1 MMFTDVFT
9 EVAVLLLIAAAAGA
23 VGLWL
28 KQPLIVSFIA
38 AGIVAG
44 PSVLGVVSANDQ
56 VSLLAGLG
64 ISLLLFV
71 VGLKLDL
78 HIIRAFGPVA
88 LATGLGQVF
97 FTSVVGFFLALALGM
112 EVVPAIYVAVALTF
126 SSTIIIVKLLSDKK
140 ETDTLH
146 GRIAIGFLIVQD
158 IVVVLVMIGLTAMG
172 PTGGTANLGVE
183 ALVVLGKGT
192 AFIAVLAALMKWVMT
207 PLLRRLGRSR
217 ELLVLS
223 AVAWAVTL
231 SAAAHHLG
239 FSKEVGA
246 FLAGV
251 SIASTPYR
259 EVIGSRL
266 VSLRDFLLL
275 FFFIDLGAHLDL
287 RAMTGQVFPALV
299 LSAFVLVGNP
309 FIVMAIMGAMG
320 YRKRTGFLAGLT
332 VAQISEFSLILGALG
347 VRLGHLDPGVMGVIT
362 LVGLIT
368 ISLSTYM
375 ILYSGALYDRLE
387 PWLGIFERKN
397 PGREAKGHD
406 PKPNAKPVDV
416 IVFGLGRYGMA
427 LVHELERH
435 GLHVMGV
442 DSDPDLLRGFVHE
455 GMETVYGDVEDPG
468 FLASLPLDEARWIV
482 NSIRDPHVNRV
493 LLHELHDSSYQGRT
507 AVTANSN
514 HEAVKLREMGAYL
527 ALTPFADAAADAVR
541 QLMAISGNV
550 FHNPQSKSP

>member
-9 EVAVLLLIAAAAGA
+9 EVAILLLIAAAAGA
-23 VGLWL
+23 MGLWL
-28 KQPLIVSFIA
+28 KQPLIVSFIV
-38 AGIVAG
+38 AGIVMG
-44 PSVLGVVSANDQ
+44 PSVLGIVSATDQ

-172 PTGGTANLGVE
+172 PAAGTANLGVQV
-183 ALVVLGKGT
+183 LVVLGKGT

-251 SIASTPYR
+251 SIASTPCR
-259 EVIGSRL
+259 ELIGSRL

-275 FFFIDLGAHLDL
+275 FFFIDLGAHLNIG
-287 RAMTGQVFPALV
+287 AMTGQVMPSLV
-299 LSAFVLVGNP
+299 LSIFVLVGNP
-309 FIVMAIMGAMG
+309 FIVM
-320 YRKRTGFLAGLT
+320 
-332 VAQISEFSLILGALG
+332 
-347 VRLGHLDPGVMGVIT
+347 VI
-362 LVGLIT
+362 
-368 ISLSTYM
+368 
-375 ILYSGALYDRLE
+375 
-387 PWLGIFERKN
+387 
-397 PGREAKGHD
+397 
-406 PKPNAKPVDV
+406 
-416 IVFGLGRYGMA
+416 IV
-427 LVHELERH
+427 
-435 GLHVMGV
+435 
-442 DSDPDLLRGFVHE
+442 
-455 GMETVYGDVEDPG
+455 
-468 FLASLPLDEARWIV
+468 
-482 NSIRDPHVNRV
+482 
-493 LLHELHDSSYQGRT
+493 Q
-507 AVTANSN
+507 
-514 HEAVKLREMGAYL
+514 
-527 ALTPFADAAADAVR
+527 R
-541 QLMAISGNV
+541 QL
-550 FHNPQSKSP
+550 

>member
-1 MMFTDVFT
+1 MIFTDVFT
-9 EVAVLLLIAAAAGA
+9 EIALLLLIAAAAGA
-23 VGLWL
+23 LGLWL
-28 KQPLIVSFIA
+28 KQPLIVSFLA
-38 AGIVAG
+38 AGVVMG

-56 VSLLAGLG
+56 VDLLAKLG

-78 HIIRAFGPVA
+78 RIIRAFGLVA

-112 EVVPAIYVAVALTF
+112 KVVPALYVAVALTF

-140 ETDTLH
+140 ETDMLH

-158 IVVVLVMIGLTAMG
+158 IVVVLVMIALTA
-172 PTGGTANLGVE
+172 LGQAGVTSSLGAQ
-183 ALVVLGKGT
+183 ALAVLLKGT
-192 AFIAVLAALMKWVMT
+192 AFIAVLAALMKWVLT
-207 PLLRRLGRSR
+207 PLLRRLGSSR
-217 ELLVLS
+217 ELLVLG

-251 SIASTPYR
+251 AIASTPFR
-259 EVIGSRL
+259 EAIGSRL

-275 FFFIDLGAHLDL
+275 FFFIDLGANLDL
-287 RAMTGQVFPALV
+287 GAMAGQVLPSLV
-299 LSAFVLVGNP
+299 FSVFVLVGNP
-309 FIVMAIMGAMG
+309 LIVMAIMGAMG

-347 VRLGHLDPGVMGVIT
+347 LRLGHLSPEVMGVIT

-375 ILYSGALYDRLE
+375 ILYSGPLYDCLK
-387 PWLGIFERKN
+387 PWLGVFERRN
-397 PGREAKGHD
+397 PGREAKGRHLD
-406 PKPNAKPVDV
+406 ASAKPVDV

-427 LVHELERH
+427 LVGELERR
-435 GLHVMGV
+435 GMHVMGV
-442 DSDPDLLRGFVHE
+442 DSDPGLLRDFAHE
-455 GMETVYGDVEDPG
+455 GMETVYGDAEDPD
-468 FLASLPLDEARWIV
+468 FLTSLPLNEARWV
-482 NSIRDPHVNRV
+482 LSSIRDMHVNQI
-493 LLHELHDSSYQGRT
+493 LLHGLDHCGYQGRI
-507 AVTANSN
+507 AVTANSGR
-514 HEAVKLREMGAYL
+514 EAASLREKGAHL

-541 QLMAISGNV
+541 QLTTQPSHGI
-550 FHNPQSKSP
+550 HNHPTSPS